1 MHTKT
6 AILTITLLGPLAL
19 ATGCESAHAAQA
31 SSQAQVDTSTPL
43 AALASSAPRKS
54 KKPTAAPTASPHTP
68 APIQVKPSLQCIQ
81 VNSTSFKSCKD
92 AGGFDS
98 TCATAKCSSGYTL
111 TGGGGSCSAGNRMVK
126 GLSPNLSK
134 GEFGIMCE
142 KQGVKPRASAICCKL

>member
-6 AILTITLLGPLAL
+6 AILTMTLLGPLAL

-31 SSQAQVDTSTPL
+31 SSQAQVDTSMPS
-43 AALASSAPRKS
+43 ASLASSAPRKS
-54 KKPTAAPTASPHTP
+54 KKKSPTASPQTP
-68 APIQVKPSLQCIQ
+68 APPLVQVKPSLQCIQ
-81 VNSTSFKSCKD
+81 VNSTSSKSCKD